1 MENEQKLSPA
11 DTQTSSLRSVWR
23 GLKLHPTVWKPTG
36 DPKALLCVCHGVG
49 EYMGRYDELGCHLTH
64 SGVLVFG
71 HDHVG
76 NGQSE
81 GDRVHVEDIDTY
93 VQDVIAH
100 IELMRK
106 RYPALPCILLG
117 HSMGG
122 LVAAHV
128 AIQRHDLFTAL
139 ILSAAA
145 AELEGTF
152 SYWIVVERYAND
164 PLVWHGPWKAGW
176 GAAMMESIT
185 LLRENAAR
193 ISLPLLLMHGSEDN
207 LVPITASHF
216 INDNATSQ
224 EKKFEVFEGSH
235 HETLHDK
242 EQERA
247 RELIKEWVLSHLT
260 AAQVTEPHSQSDS
273 SAETET
279 ARQQAQEEIVKGSKQ
294 PGSAEN
300 TSVTDSL

>member
-1 MENEQKLSPA
+1 
-11 DTQTSSLRSVWR
+11 
-23 GLKLHPTVWKPTG
+23 
-36 DPKALLCVCHGVG
+36 
-49 EYMGRYDELGCHLTH
+49 
-64 SGVLVFG
+64 
-71 HDHVG
+71 
-76 NGQSE
+76 
-81 GDRVHVEDIDTY
+81 
-93 VQDVIAH
+93 
-100 IELMRK
+100 
-106 RYPALPCILLG
+106 
-117 HSMGG
+117 
-122 LVAAHV
+122 
-128 AIQRHDLFTAL
+128 
-139 ILSAAA
+139 
-145 AELEGTF
+145 
-152 SYWIVVERYAND
+152 
-164 PLVWHGPWKAGW
+164 
-176 GAAMMESIT
+176 MMESIT

>member
-1 MENEQKLSPA
+1 
-11 DTQTSSLRSVWR
+11 
-23 GLKLHPTVWKPTG
+23 
-36 DPKALLCVCHGVG
+36 
-49 EYMGRYDELGCHLTH
+49 MGRYDELGCHLTH

-152 SYWIVVERYAND
+152 SYWIVKKMVQLLSNVAPQLGLRNLNPNDISSIPEEVERYAND